1 MKNIKEKIE
10 IIGAI
15 LFAVGFWIVLI
26 WLLNKG
32 CSTEPTQQTINK
44 DSLYTIIAEKT
55 QINDYLKNENKQIKA
70 ITDSL
75 KGLKPKVIVRYKTI
89 YDSLLV
95 VDSMCIQA
103 LNALHDEHTK
113 IDSVNNQI
121 ITNQETHIMNDSHI
135 IGNLTDIIA
144 IQKYVITS
152 DSLEKLAY
160 KEFIKLEFKRGLRKG
175 RRQGIAIGKVGEL
188 AKDGVYLYL
197 KK

>member
-32 CSTEPTQQTINK
+32 CSTEPNPQTINK

-55 QINDYLKNENKQIKA
+55 QINDYLKNENKAIKA

-75 KGLKPKVIVRYKTI
+75 KGLKPKVIVRYKTV

-95 VDSMCIQA
+95 VDSMCVKS
-103 LNALHDEHTK
+103 LVKLHDEHSK
-113 IDSVNNQI
+113 IDSVNNHI

-152 DSLEKLAY
+152 DSVTIDDLTMTVKKEKRKGKLKTILGTAIGTLAG
-160 KEFIKLEFKRGLRKG
+160 FGLGGLR
-175 RRQGIAIGKVGEL
+175 
-188 AKDGVYLYL
+188 
-197 KK
+197 

>member
-1 MKNIKEKIE
+1 MNEIKSIFKSILPYL
-10 IIGAI
+10 II
-15 LFAVGFWIVLI
+15 LFLLVVL
-26 WLLNKG
+26 LKDCGN
-32 CSTEPTQQTINK
+32 SEPTPQTINK
-44 DSLYTIIAEKT
+44 DSLYTIIAEKN
-55 QINDYLKNENKQIKA
+55 QINDYLKNENKVIKA

-75 KGLKPKVIVRYKTI
+75 SNLKPKVIVRYKTV

-95 VDSMCIQA
+95 VDTMCISA
-103 LNALHDEHTK
+103 LNTLHDEHSK
-113 IDSVNNQI
+113 IDSVNNRI
-121 ITNQETHIMNDSHI
+121 ISNQETHIMNDSHI

-175 RRQGIAIGKVGEL
+175 RRQGIAIGIVGEL

>member
-1 MKNIKEKIE
+1 
-10 IIGAI
+10 
-15 LFAVGFWIVLI
+15 
-26 WLLNKG
+26 
-32 CSTEPTQQTINK
+32 
-44 DSLYTIIAEKT
+44 
-55 QINDYLKNENKQIKA
+55 
-70 ITDSL
+70 
-75 KGLKPKVIVRYKTI
+75 VIVRYRTV

-103 LNALHDEHTK
+103 LNTLHDEHTK

-160 KEFIKLEFKRGLRKG
+160 KEFIK
-175 RRQGIAIGKVGEL
+175 
-188 AKDGVYLYL
+188 
-197 KK
+197 

>member
-1 MKNIKEKIE
+1 MKTDNINPLIYTLLGL
-10 IIGAI
+10 I
-15 LFAVGFWIVLI
+15 FWGLI
-26 WLLNKG
+26 AMFIFKG
-32 CSTEPTQQTINK
+32 CSTEPTPQTINK
-44 DSLYTIIAEKT
+44 DSLNTIIAEKT

-75 KGLKPKVIVRYKTI
+75 KALKPKVIVRYKTV

>member
-152 DSLEKLAY
+152 DSVTIDELKMTVKKEK
-160 KEFIKLEFKRGLRKG
+160 RKG
-175 RRQGIAIGKVGEL
+175 KLKTILGTALGVIGGGL
-188 AKDGVYLYL
+188 IGSLR
-197 KK
+197 

>member
-1 MKNIKEKIE
+1 MKTDNINPLIYTLLGL
-10 IIGAI
+10 I
-15 LFAVGFWIVLI
+15 FWGLI
-26 WLLNKG
+26 AMFIFKG
-32 CSTEPTQQTINK
+32 CSTEPTPQTINK
-44 DSLYTIIAEKT
+44 DSLNTIIAEKN

-75 KGLKPKVIVRYKTI
+75 KALKPKVIVRYKTV

-152 DSLEKLAY
+152 DSVTIDELKMTVKKEK
-160 KEFIKLEFKRGLRKG
+160 RKG
-175 RRQGIAIGKVGEL
+175 KLKTILGTALGVIGGGL
-188 AKDGVYLYL
+188 IGSLR
-197 KK
+197 

>member
-1 MKNIKEKIE
+1 MKTDNINPLIYTLLGL
-10 IIGAI
+10 I
-15 LFAVGFWIVLI
+15 FWGLI
-26 WLLNKG
+26 AMFIFKG
-32 CSTEPTQQTINK
+32 CSTEPTPQTINK
-44 DSLYTIIAEKT
+44 DSLNTIIAEKT

>member
-1 MKNIKEKIE
+1 MNEIKSIFKSILPYL
-10 IIGAI
+10 II
-15 LFAVGFWIVLI
+15 LFLLVVL
-26 WLLNKG
+26 LKDCGN
-32 CSTEPTQQTINK
+32 SEPPPQTINK

-55 QINDYLKNENKQIKA
+55 QINNYLKNENKAIKL

-75 KGLKPKVIVRYKTI
+75 KALKPKVIVRYKTV

-152 DSLEKLAY
+152 DSVTIDELKMTVKKEK
-160 KEFIKLEFKRGLRKG
+160 RKG
-175 RRQGIAIGKVGEL
+175 KLKTILGTALGVIGGGL
-188 AKDGVYLYL
+188 IGSLR
-197 KK
+197 

>member
-1 MKNIKEKIE
+1 MKTDNINPLIYTLLGL
-10 IIGAI
+10 I
-15 LFAVGFWIVLI
+15 FWGLI
-26 WLLNKG
+26 AMFIFKG

-55 QINDYLKNENKQIKA
+55 QINDYLKNENKAIKL

-75 KGLKPKVIVRYKTI
+75 KALKPKVIVRYKTV

-95 VDSMCIQA
+95 VDTMCVDA
-103 LNALHDEHTK
+103 LNTLHDEHSK
-113 IDSVNNQI
+113 IDSVNNHI

-152 DSLEKLAY
+152 DSVTIDDLTMTVKKEKRKGKLKTILGTAIGTLAG
-160 KEFIKLEFKRGLRKG
+160 FGLGGLR
-175 RRQGIAIGKVGEL
+175 
-188 AKDGVYLYL
+188 
-197 KK
+197 

>member
-32 CSTEPTQQTINK
+32 CSTEPNPQTINK
-44 DSLYTIIAEKT
+44 DSLYTIIAEKA
-55 QINDYLKNENKQIKA
+55 QINDYLKNENKVIKA

-75 KGLKPKVIVRYKTI
+75 KGLKPKVIVRYKTV

-95 VDSMCIQA
+95 VDSMCVKS
-103 LNALHDEHTK
+103 LVKLHYEHSK
-113 IDSVNNQI
+113 IDSVNNHI

-152 DSLEKLAY
+152 DSVTIDELKMTVKKEKRKCKLKTILGTAIGTLAG
-160 KEFIKLEFKRGLRKG
+160 FGLGGLR
-175 RRQGIAIGKVGEL
+175 
-188 AKDGVYLYL
+188 
-197 KK
+197 

>member
-32 CSTEPTQQTINK
+32 CSTEPLPQTINK
-44 DSLYTIIAEKT
+44 DSLYTIIAEKE
-55 QINDYLKNENKQIKA
+55 QINDCLKNENKQIKA

-75 KGLKPKVIVRYKTI
+75 KALKPKVIVRYKTV

>member
-1 MKNIKEKIE
+1 MKTDNINPLIYTLLGL
-10 IIGAI
+10 I
-15 LFAVGFWIVLI
+15 FWGVIAMFI
-26 WLLNKG
+26 FKG
-32 CSTEPTQQTINK
+32 CSTEPTPQTINK
-44 DSLYTIIAEKT
+44 DSLYTIIAEKE
-55 QINDYLKNENKQIKA
+55 QINDHLKNENKAIKL

-75 KGLKPKVIVRYKTI
+75 KILKPKVIVRYKTV

-95 VDSMCIQA
+95 VDTMCVVA
-103 LNALHDEHTK
+103 LNTLHDEHTK

>member
-44 DSLYTIIAEKT
+44 DSLNTIIAEKT
-55 QINDYLKNENKQIKA
+55 QINDYLKNENKAIKL

-75 KGLKPKVIVRYKTI
+75 KALKPKVIVRYKTV

-95 VDSMCIQA
+95 VDTMCVQA
-103 LNALHDEHTK
+103 LNTLHDEHSK
-113 IDSVNNQI
+113 IDSVNNHI
-121 ITNQETHIMNDSHI
+121 ITNQETHIINDSHI
-135 IGNLTDIIA
+135 INNLNGVIQIQEYIIR
-144 IQKYVITS
+144 S
-152 DSLEKLAY
+152 DSNMINSLKMTVKKEKRKGKLKTILGTAIGTLAG
-160 KEFIKLEFKRGLRKG
+160 FGLGGLR
-175 RRQGIAIGKVGEL
+175 
-188 AKDGVYLYL
+188 
-197 KK
+197 